1 MIRKTSIF
9 GELTVKGYT
18 IISSNSS
25 QLMVV
30 MIMQELKMKDMA
42 IFRVGVIAKLSIILK
57 DSHIIIP
64 IKEIKTNH
72 YPYLITYHKI
82 SIF

>member
-18 IISSNSS
+18 IRRSNSS

-30 MIMQELKMKDMA
+30 MIMQELKMKDMG
-42 IFRVGVIAKLSIILK
+42 IIRVGVIAKLLIILK
-57 DSHIIIP
+57 DRDIIIP
-64 IKEIKTNH
+64 IREIKTNH
-72 YPYLITYHKI
+72 YPHLTTYRKI
-82 SIF
+82 SVF